1 MEIKGKTVLVL
12 GGYGEV
18 GIAVCRQLLIYEPT
32 ALIVT
37 SLREQEALTAMAEL
51 TQENSRPC
59 DIKHDFGNLFVRYE
73 EREKTLDKIIEDPAL
88 LRQVVDDNLGE
99 LTQEILRASTLYR
112 LITRYN
118 PDIIIDCINT
128 ATALAYRDV
137 FYAYNTMLRDIE
149 FDNARGAA
157 DTAYGLL
164 ATIAI
169 PPLIRHVQ
177 ILNEAM
183 KRVGTQVYLKVGT
196 TGTGGM
202 GLNIPFTH
210 GEESPSR
217 LLMAKSALSG
227 AQTMLLFTM
236 NRTPGWPIIKEIKP
250 AAMIGWK
257 SVGKGRISRSGK
269 EISAYDCEAED
280 AFSLQPGGT
289 FELNGT
295 GRGKSL
301 TDRKIEGAFVDTGE
315 NGVFSRDEFKVIT
328 ALGLMEFVTPEE
340 IAHTAMLTILG
351 IDGSK
356 DIIGAIEGAVMD
368 STYQA
373 GCLRD
378 SAVKRIDSMGA
389 KGVCYGYLGPH
400 PTKLIFEANLL
411 RQCFGTI
418 ENIVAATPVE
428 ISGKVERHV
437 FENRESRIE
446 PISLGIP
453 ILASDGLRLLFAHRG
468 NHDKSWEEKPWAIT
482 AEAIDTFA
490 SREWIDLRVDNMS
503 LWQKRFR
510 SVLAE
515 IHCSATC
522 TSSRVHGGECMEV
535 GNGQTPIDA
544 GEIVARVLI
553 DEFGGGRDKA
563 YVSRGG
569 KYI

>member
-1 MEIKGKTVLVL
+1 MEIKGKRILVL

-18 GIAVCRQLLIYEPT
+18 GIAVCRQLLIYEPE
-32 ALIVT
+32 LLVIT
-37 SLREQEALTAMAEL
+37 SLREHEAKAAVEEL
-51 TQENSRPC
+51 KAGAPVPC
-59 DIKHDFGNLFVRYE
+59 EIKYDWGNLFVRFE
-73 EREKTLDKIIEDPAL
+73 HREKTLDIMTQDPSL
-88 LRQVVDDNLGE
+88 LKQLVDDNLSE
-99 LTQEILRASTLYR
+99 LSEDILQSSTLYK
-112 LITRYN
+112 IVSEYN

-137 FYAYNTMLRDIE
+137 FYAYSAMRKELE
-149 FDNARGAA
+149 MSCAVSAA

-183 KRVGTQVYLKVGT
+183 RWVGTQVYLKVGT

-236 NRTPGWPIIKEIKP
+236 SRTPGWPVIKEIKP

-257 SVGKGRISRSGK
+257 GVAKGRIARSGK
-269 EISAYDCEAED
+269 EINVYDCED
-280 AFSLQPGGT
+280 RNGISLKTGT
-289 FELNGT
+289 TFALNGN
-295 GRGKSL
+295 GGNILS
-301 TDRKIEGAFVDTGE
+301 DRKLEGTFVDTGE

-356 DIIGAIEGAVMD
+356 DIIGALEGSVMD
-368 STYQA
+368 PTYQA
-373 GCLRD
+373 GCLRE
-378 SAVKRIDSMGA
+378 SAIRRMESMGIM
-389 KGVCYGYLGPH
+389 GTCYGYLGPH
-400 PTKLIFEANLL
+400 PTKLIFEATLL
-411 RQCFGTI
+411 RDCFGNVESIMSAMPEEIAARI
-418 ENIVAATPVE
+418 EKHIVE
-428 ISGKVERHV
+428 SQ
-437 FENRESRIE
+437 ESRIE

-453 ILASDGLRLLFAHRG
+453 ILTSDGTRLLFAHRE
-468 NHDKSWEEKPWAIT
+468 NRDKSWEQEPWTITPEK
-482 AEAIDTFA
+482 IDTFA
-490 SREWIDLRVDNMS
+490 AREWIDLRPGNMARWQERFKTVLGEIECSS
-503 LWQKRFR
+503 LC
-510 SVLAE
+510 L
-515 IHCSATC
+515 
-522 TSSRVHGGECMEV
+522 SSRTHGGECIEKK
-535 GNGQTPIDA
+535 NGTTPIDA

-553 DEFGGGRDKA
+553 DEFGGGRNKA
-563 YVSRGG
+563 YTANGG

>member
-1 MEIKGKTVLVL
+1 MEIKNKTILVL

-18 GIAVCRQLLIYEPT
+18 GIAVCRQLLIYEPGT
-32 ALIVT
+32 LVVT
-37 SLREQEALTAMAEL
+37 SLREAEAMAAVAEIAA
-51 TQENSRPC
+51 ENIHHC
-59 DIKHDFGNLFVRYE
+59 DIRHDFGNLFVRYE
-73 EREKTLDKIIEDPAL
+73 ERQKTMDSLIEDPAR
-88 LRQVVDDNLGE
+88 LRQLVDDNLGE
-99 LTQEILRASTLYR
+99 LTEEILHSSTLHR
-112 LITRYN
+112 LITHYN

-137 FYAYNTMLRDIE
+137 FYAYNNMRRDME
-149 FDNARGAA
+149 FGGTRSGTDV
-157 DTAYGLL
+157 AYSLL

-183 KRVGTQVYLKVGT
+183 KAAGTQVYLKVGT

-236 NRTPGWPIIKEIKP
+236 NRTPGWPVVKEIKP

-257 SVGKGRISRSGK
+257 GVGKGKISRSGK
-269 EISAYDCEAED
+269 EMSAYDCEPEG
-280 AFSLQPGGT
+280 AFLLKPGGT
-289 FELNGT
+289 FELNGN
-295 GRGKSL
+295 GHGKVMA
-301 TDRKIEGAFVDTGE
+301 DCKVGGVFVDTGE

-356 DIIGAIEGAVMD
+356 DVIGAIEGAVMD

-373 GCLRD
+373 GCLRE
-378 SAVKRIDSMGA
+378 SAVKRMDSMGA
-389 KGVCYGYLGPH
+389 EGVCYGYLGPH

-411 RQCFGTI
+411 RLCFSTI
-418 ENIVAATPVE
+418 ENLMAATPVE
-428 ISGKVERHV
+428 ISGKVEKHL
-437 FENRESRIE
+437 FENKALRIE

-453 ILASDGLRLLFAHRG
+453 ILASDGQRLLFAHRT
-468 NHDKSWEEKPWAIT
+468 NRDKSWEQRPWAIT
-482 AEAIDTFA
+482 ADAVDEFA
-490 SREWIDLRVDNMS
+490 SREWVDLRGDNMS
-503 LWQKRFR
+503 RWQERFR
-510 SVLAE
+510 KVLSE
-515 IHCSATC
+515 IRTSAAC
-522 TSSRVHGGECMEV
+522 LSSRVHGGECMEARD
-535 GNGQTPIDA
+535 GQTPIDA

-553 DEFGGGRDKA
+553 DEFAGGRDKA
-563 YVSRGG
+563 YASRGG